1 MPADK
6 PKKLASAKAR
16 ESLMK
21 ANKEAKVT
29 KVPHQIKSESV
40 DAKVDMSKGC
50 LCHVAGAFC
59 PRHRK
64 MVIR

>member
-6 PKKLASAKAR
+6 SMKPASAKAR
-16 ESLMK
+16 ESVAK
-21 ANKEAKVT
+21 ENKEAKVS
-29 KVPHQIKSESV
+29 HQVKKESV
-40 DAKVDMSKGC
+40 DVNVDMRKRC
-50 LCHVAGAFC
+50 LCHVAGAIC